1 MDKNVGKI
9 DKLVRVLVAL
19 LLVGLYFSGILSGV
33 LGYILLAVAGVMILT
48 GLVNFCPL
56 YSLLGVNTCKRR

>member
-1 MDKNVGKI
+1 MDKNVGKV

-56 YSLLGVNTCKRR
+56 YSMLGVNTCKRR

>member
-1 MDKNVGKI
+1 MDKNVGKV